1 MITSEN
7 TDNRATNLYKP
18 SDIEGKWQKIW
29 EDDNLYNTDEQASN
43 KEKFY
48 ALSMFPYPSGNLHMG
63 HVRNYVITDLIA
75 RFQRFQG
82 KEVLHPMGWDAFG
95 LPAENAAIERGINPD
110 KWTKQNIAHMKSQ
123 LKLLGL
129 SVDWDREFATCDENY
144 YVWTQF
150 LFLEL
155 HKAGLV
161 YQKESEVNWDPIDN
175 TVLANEQV
183 DSEGKSWRSGAIV
196 EKKLLTQW
204 FLKIT
209 DYAEELLQDLEKL
222 NEWPERV
229 KLMQENWIGKSIGAN
244 INFKINEG
252 QIFGMLGPNGVG
264 KSTIFNLITGL
275 INPGNGKIK
284 IAGEDVTKY
293 PVYLR
298 TKKFKV
304 GYVPQYG
311 GFFNDLTLH
320 DNLKAIS
327 EIVIDDKN
335 YRTERVNYLISKFE
349 LDNLKDIKGKFL
361 SGGQKKKLVIAL
373 SLLSEPKVLLL
384 DECFAALDVLTIK
397 MLQEI
402 IVNLQN
408 ENRIT
413 ICICDH
419 QARDLLACVD
429 VAMILSNGKIIA
441 QDTPSNLVK
450 DINAKNAYF
459 GDNFKFN

>member
-1 MITSEN
+1 MAIIKKFRIKSFKNINSIIEFEN
-7 TDNRATNLYKP
+7 ISLSYGNRQ
-18 SDIEGKWQKIW
+18 I
-29 EDDNLYNTDEQASN
+29 
-43 KEKFY
+43 
-48 ALSMFPYPSGNLHMG
+48 
-63 HVRNYVITDLIA
+63 
-75 RFQRFQG
+75 
-82 KEVLHPMGWDAFG
+82 
-95 LPAENAAIERGINPD
+95 
-110 KWTKQNIAHMKSQ
+110 
-123 LKLLGL
+123 
-129 SVDWDREFATCDENY
+129 
-144 YVWTQF
+144 
-150 LFLEL
+150 LE
-155 HKAGLV
+155 
-161 YQKESEVNWDPIDN
+161 
-175 TVLANEQV
+175 
-183 DSEGKSWRSGAIV
+183 
-196 EKKLLTQW
+196 
-204 FLKIT
+204 
-209 DYAEELLQDLEKL
+209 
-222 NEWPERV
+222 
-229 KLMQENWIGKSIGAN
+229 N

-275 INPGNGKIK
+275 INPGSGKIK

-335 YRTERVNYLISKFE
+335 YRAERVNYLISKFE

-441 QDTPSNLVK
+441 EDTPSNLVK
-450 DINAKNAYF
+450 NINAKNAYF